1 MNILVTPEDEQL
13 NKFRIELGK
22 YTNTQEVVNS
32 PFEVLEENTHRPT
45 DVNPKIFIEDEQ
57 LCCRTFRDRLMAEG
71 GNDSDYYID
80 TELIEK

>member
-22 YTNTQEVVNS
+22 YTNNQEAITTSLKVI
-32 PFEVLEENTHRPT
+32 EENIHRPT
-45 DVNPKIFIEDEQ
+45 DINQKITMDDEE
-57 LCCRTFRDRLMAEG
+57 LCCRNFGDRSMAEG
-71 GNDSDYYID
+71 CNHSENYIY